1 MSISRA
7 IRDEV
12 MKYHYELRDM
22 CEQEYA
28 RKSIRLAENKVIYT
42 FTDNSTI
49 ELTPNQDD
57 INEAE

>member
-22 CEQEYA
+22 CEQEYI
-28 RKSIRLAENKVIYT
+28 KKQVNGGDVIYT
-42 FTDNSTI
+42 FADESTI
-49 ELTPNQDD
+49 TLKALGDD
-57 INEAE
+57 L